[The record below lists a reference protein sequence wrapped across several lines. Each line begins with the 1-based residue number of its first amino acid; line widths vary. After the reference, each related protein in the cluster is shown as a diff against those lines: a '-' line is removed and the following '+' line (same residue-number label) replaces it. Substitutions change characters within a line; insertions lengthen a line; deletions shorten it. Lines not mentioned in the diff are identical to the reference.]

1 MGKQGF
7 PRSPRPEHTNFNLP
21 FRLKDM
27 QKGGDPSTG
36 KRVTG
41 GDCQWNKVV
50 LFHGLK
56 NDSAKF
62 GAYKGGYPGKRH
74 VWFRRHVR
82 SIIFTIALMG
92 FLFLLDSLLISVFD
106 PASLKSSSTP
116 RKSTGKQGSTDAYS
130 NNEKAAVQMYD
141 RLLNSAS
148 SALAEIIKFHM
159 LMLQREFK
167 KDTSKLWEEPYPR
180 ASLWRPCADREAPKS
195 AGILRFYVILLSI
208 TFVGAGKLKNS
219 TAFILISANGGL
231 NQQRV
236 AASNLLCLQVCNAV
250 AVASLLNATLVI
262 PKFLYSNVW
271 KDPSQFGDIYQEEY
285 FTNTLKNDV
294 DIVKELPPH
303 LRSLDLVAIG
313 SQITDAEIPKEAS
326 PHEYVEII
334 LPLLLQNEIV
344 HFLGFGNRLGFDPVP
359 SELQRLRCKCNFHA
373 LKFVPKIQEVGS
385 LLIRRIRKHDATRS
399 MLDKQLLGNF
409 ISNVPLKGHDT
420 VRSHSKYLAVHL
432 RFEVD
437 MVAYS
442 LCEFGG
448 GEAENNLQAYREIH
462 FPLLIERLKK
472 LKPVIPAELRKLG
485 KCPLTPEEA
494 ALVLAGLGYKRGTY
508 IYLAGSHIYG
518 GQSRMH
524 PLTSLYPN
532 LVTKED
538 LLTPSK
544 LVPFRNFSS
553 QMAAL
558 DYIAYATADV
568 FAITDSGSQLS
579 SLVSGFRTYYG
590 GGRAPTLKPRRDM
603 YKNHLQELAQR
614 SCFNLLSFACIG
626 ERPDHA
632 PRFKASVNF
641 NGEIFDISSYYTT
654 LRQDEH
660 AAAEVA
666 FNVLSTRVPSRN
678 TATIK
683 ATVGEDKN
691 MDLYL
696 AICLYLASNC
706 LFLRGR
712 HTVWDHMLTHASG
725 VGMRRTMQSRVFPE
739 ILGNDNPT
747 EAGNKPHYKL
757 HRMEE

>member
-7 PRSPRPEHTNFNLP
+7 PRSPRPEHTNFNLS
-21 FRLKDM
+21 FGLKDM

-36 KRVTG
+36 KRVAG

-116 RKSTGKQGSTDAYS
+116 RKSTGKQGSTDAHD

-141 RLLNSAS
+141 RLLNLAS
-148 SALAEIIKFHM
+148 SALAE
-159 LMLQREFK
+159 REFK
-167 KDTSKLWEEPYPR
+167 KDTSKLWEEPYPQ

-195 AGILRFYVILLSI
+195 AG
-208 TFVGAGKLKNS
+208 KPKNS
-219 TAFILISANGGL
+219 TGFILISANGGL

-236 AASNLLCLQVCNAV
+236 AVCNAV

-326 PHEYVEII
+326 PREYVEII
-334 LPLLLQNEIV
+334 LPLLLRNEIV

-420 VRSHSKYLAVHL
+420 VRGHSNYLAVHM

-448 GEAENNLQAYREIH
+448 GEAEKNNLQAYREIH

-472 LKPVIPAELRKLG
+472 LKPVSPAELRMLG

-538 LLTPSK
+538 LLTPSE

-553 QMAAL
+553 QAV
-558 DYIAYATADV
+558 Y
-568 FAITDSGSQLS
+568 
-579 SLVSGFRTYYG
+579 
-590 GGRAPTLKPRRDM
+590 
-603 YKNHLQELAQR
+603 
-614 SCFNLLSFACIG
+614 
-626 ERPDHA
+626 
-632 PRFKASVNF
+632 
-641 NGEIFDISSYYTT
+641 
-654 LRQDEH
+654 
-660 AAAEVA
+660 
-666 FNVLSTRVPSRN
+666 
-678 TATIK
+678 
-683 ATVGEDKN
+683 
-691 MDLYL
+691 
-696 AICLYLASNC
+696 
-706 LFLRGR
+706 
-712 HTVWDHMLTHASG
+712 
-725 VGMRRTMQSRVFPE
+725 
-739 ILGNDNPT
+739 
-747 EAGNKPHYKL
+747 
-757 HRMEE
+757 

>member
-21 FRLKDM
+21 FGLREM
-27 QKGGDPSTG
+27 QKGGDPSIG
-36 KRVTG
+36 KRVAG
-41 GDCQWNKVV
+41 GDYQWNKVV

-56 NDSAKF
+56 NDSAKL
-62 GAYKGGYPGKRH
+62 GACKGGYPGKRH
-74 VWFRRHVR
+74 AWFRRHVR

-92 FLFLLDSLLISVFD
+92 FLFLLDSLLISAFD

-116 RKSTGKQGSTDAYS
+116 RNSIGKRGSTDAHD
-130 NNEKAAVQMYD
+130 NNEKTEVQMYD
-141 RLLNSAS
+141 RLLNLAS
-148 SALAEIIKFHM
+148 SALAE
-159 LMLQREFK
+159 REFK
-167 KDTSKLWEEPYPR
+167 KDLSKLWEEPYPQ

-195 AGILRFYVILLSI
+195 AG
-208 TFVGAGKLKNS
+208 KLKNS
-219 TAFILISANGGL
+219 TGFILISANGGL

-236 AASNLLCLQVCNAV
+236 AVCNAV

-285 FTNTLKNDV
+285 FTNTLKNEV

-334 LPLLLQNEIV
+334 LPLLLRNGIV

-420 VRSHSKYLAVHL
+420 VRGHSKYLAVHL

-448 GEAENNLQAYREIH
+448 GEAEKNNLQAYREIH

-485 KCPLTPEEA
+485 KCPLTPEAA

-538 LLTPSK
+538 LLTPSE

-558 DYIAYATADV
+558 DYIACATADV

-590 GGRAPTLKPRRDM
+590 GGRAPTLKPSKKR
-603 YKNHLQELAQR
+603 LAAIL
-614 SCFNLLSFACIG
+614 SESSTIGWNSFAHRVKKMIEEG
-626 ERPDHA
+626 QRVRVRGFGRSIYRQ
-632 PRFKASVNF
+632 PR
-641 NGEIFDISSYYTT
+641 
-654 LRQDEH
+654 
-660 AAAEVA
+660 
-666 FNVLSTRVPSRN
+666 
-678 TATIK
+678 
-683 ATVGEDKN
+683 
-691 MDLYL
+691 
-696 AICLYLASNC
+696 C
-706 LFLRGR
+706 
-712 HTVWDHMLTHASG
+712 
-725 VGMRRTMQSRVFPE
+725 PE
-739 ILGNDNPT
+739 CMC
-747 EAGNKPHYKL
+747 
-757 HRMEE
+757 RS